1 MHMSSLKLL
10 VVEDDELNL
19 ELMGEVLTSLKAEI
33 TPVRDGEQA
42 AAMVKQGRF
51 DGIFMDLEMP
61 TMHGFELAGRIRES
75 SWNRSTPIVVVTGSD
90 EKATMQQAF
99 AKGANFFLQKPI
111 DRQKLTRLFRA
122 VRGVFLENR
131 RRNVRISLRT
141 DVMCTEGARTQRGT
155 TWNLSVG
162 GILIETG
169 ATLKPG
175 DSVRLSFRLPVSGE
189 QIDAVG
195 SVVWTSATRQ
205 GIRFIKMNDQNAR
218 AIKEFIAAAER
229 PDTVPMV

>member
-1 MHMSSLKLL
+1 MSSLKLL

-19 ELMGEVLTSLKAEI
+19 ELMGEVLSSLKAEV
-33 TPVRDGEQA
+33 TPVRDSEQA

-61 TMHGFELAGRIRES
+61 SMHGFELAGRIRES

-122 VRGVFLENR
+122 VRGMFLENR
-131 RRNVRISLRT
+131 RRNMRVPLRT
-141 DVMCTEGARTQRGT
+141 DIMCSEGARTHRGM
-155 TWNLSVG
+155 TWNLSMG
-162 GILIETG
+162 GMLIETG

-175 DSVRLSFRLPVSGE
+175 DSVRLSFRLPVSSE
-189 QIDAVG
+189 QIEAAG
-195 SVVWTSATRQ
+195 SVVWSSASRQ
-205 GIRFIKMNDQNAR
+205 GIRFTKLTDQNMR
-218 AIKEFIAAAER
+218 AIKDLIAAGEHPER
-229 PDTVPMV
+229 ESTA